1 MAKVQ
6 SISDIYI
13 DRSYYARA
21 LNLGTKP
28 DGSRWRVIIRAKT
41 KSGLATKLAE
51 RLKELEDGSYRPGT
65 TPTVGSWFDYWVEN
79 IAAKRVRPN
88 VLANYRSYG
97 RNHIKHIKGRKLDE
111 LTPAD
116 VRHMEKMIRKH
127 GGSGRTSQ
135 AVHNTL
141 SGALKS
147 AMREGIIQRNV
158 CDLVDAPKDDS
169 TPRDAYSRAEAEA
182 LLKALATMPA
192 AVESRWLS
200 RLLNGV
206 RQAECLGLEWE
217 RVNLDDAVLD
227 ISWQLQRIPWK
238 HGDNCGCAKNV
249 TNARCPQKQPAVPD
263 GYEYRPCYMGKHF
276 VRPKTTTSMRIM
288 PMAGRLA
295 DVMKRHYET
304 SDKTGLVWKD
314 AKGRPIDVADDNAEW
329 YRICDVA
336 GVRKLVPH
344 SARHT
349 MVSILLDQ
357 GVSPEVIRQIA
368 GHSTVLSTRNY
379 MHLSQDSAR
388 TALESWG

>member
-13 DRSYYARA
+13 DRTYYARA

-41 KSGLATKLAE
+41 KSALAAKLAE
-51 RLKELEDGSYRPGT
+51 RLKEIEDGSYRPGT
-65 TPTVGSWFDYWVEN
+65 TPTVGAWFDYWVEN

-97 RNHIKHIKGRKLDE
+97 RNHIRHIKGRKLDE
-111 LTPAD
+111 LEPAD

-127 GGSGRTSQ
+127 GGSGRTAQ

-147 AMREGIIQRNV
+147 AMREGLIQRNV
-158 CDLVDAPKDDS
+158 CDLVDTPADDS
-169 TPRDAYSRAEAEA
+169 KTRDSYTRAEVKA
-182 LLKALATMPA
+182 LLGVLESMPA
-192 AVESRWLS
+192 KTESKWLS

-217 RVNLDDAVLD
+217 RVNFDTLQID
-227 ISWQLQRIPWK
+227 ISWQVQRIPWR
-238 HGDNCGCAKNV
+238 HGDNCGCAKTV
-249 TNARCPQKQPAVPD
+249 SKARCPQRQPAIPD
-263 GYEYRPCYMGKHF
+263 AYEYRPCYMGKWF
-276 VRPKTTTSMRIM
+276 TRPKTTSSMRIM
-288 PMAGRLA
+288 PMSGRLA
-295 DVMKRHYET
+295 DAMRRHYET
-304 SDKTGLVWKD
+304 SDKQGLVWKD

-329 YRICDVA
+329 YRICDMA
-336 GVRKLVPH
+336 GVRRMVPH
-344 SARHT
+344 TARHT
-349 MVSILLDQ
+349 MVSMLLDE
-357 GVSPEVIRQIA
+357 GVPPEVIKQIA

-379 MHLSQDSAR
+379 MHLSQDAAR
-388 TALESWG
+388 AALESWG